1 MLQTA
6 DHLQPRVR
14 FEYAGDT
21 TKDILCSAHPF
32 TMHGMLPLKILVVP
46 FFLALI
52 TLAARRWGPGVGG
65 LLAGFPVVTG
75 PILYFLAIE
84 QGSAFAAMAA
94 KGSLV
99 AVVACVGF
107 GIVFSLSALRFSWES
122 SLLLGWTGWLVIA
135 GAFAVVPVPL
145 PLFACVTVAM
155 LAAWL
160 GRRVVS
166 VQRGV
171 APAGSALPRSELLA
185 RMVAGALLVLI
196 VTTIASVVGTQWA
209 GLMAMFPVL
218 GSVLGVFSL
227 RRNGPLYVAQLFR
240 GMFLGFISF
249 ATFCTTVSLL
259 LREFSP
265 AQAFGLSAL
274 TTILV
279 QGIVYWAATQ
289 ALVFRDANDSHG
301 RN

>member
-1 MLQTA
+1 
-6 DHLQPRVR
+6 
-14 FEYAGDT
+14 
-21 TKDILCSAHPF
+21 
-32 TMHGMLPLKILVVP
+32 
-46 FFLALI
+46 
-52 TLAARRWGPGVGG
+52 

-84 QGSAFAAMAA
+84 QGSAFAAIAA
-94 KGSLV
+94 KGSLL

-122 SLLLGWTGWLVIA
+122 SLVLGWTGWLVIA
-135 GAFAVVPVPL
+135 GVFTVVPVPL
-145 PLFACVTVAM
+145 PLFACVTLAI

-171 APAGSALPRSELLA
+171 APAGSALPRSELMA
-185 RMVAGALLVLI
+185 RMVAGALQVLI

-249 ATFCTTVSLL
+249 ATLCTTVSLL

-265 AQAFGLSAL
+265 AQAFALSAL
-274 TTILV
+274 TAILV